1 MAVPGEIGGQSGSRE
16 ALAGGTGASLRVG
29 LSAECWE
36 RRLG

>member
-29 LSAECWE
+29 WVVC
-36 RRLG
+36 